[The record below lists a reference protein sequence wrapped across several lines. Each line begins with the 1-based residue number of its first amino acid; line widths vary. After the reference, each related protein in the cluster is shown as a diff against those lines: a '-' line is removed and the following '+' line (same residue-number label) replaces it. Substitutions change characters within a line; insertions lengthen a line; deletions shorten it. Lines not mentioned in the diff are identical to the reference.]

1 LASILEK
8 KYPTLKIEEPWD
20 YNAESIKIGDVL
32 VSDAM
37 GNYNPEAIMDIVY
50 EQLNK
55 TETEEAGTEVQTT
68 GNSMAE
74 F

>member
-1 LASILEK
+1 MLTTIQKL
-8 KYPTLKIEEPWD
+8 LC
-20 YNAESIKIGDVL
+20 
-32 VSDAM
+32 
-37 GNYNPEAIMDIVY
+37 IVY